1 MKYCTSP
8 IVRPEGPFVLT
19 VQEAVSPFGVQL
31 PSSVAVRLQFTSG
44 DEGSSSTT
52 STLRFWG
59 RSPGFL
65 SPDNRMEPERG
76 LAGSLRYHAVL
87 AVNDE
92 RGRSPSKAA
101 VLGSLT
107 AALRRGEE
115 LPGNPP
121 ESTQG
126 SLP

>member
-76 LAGSLRYHAVL
+76 LAGSLRYHALGLFSAVDQLQIAPTEGPPLPQLKL
-87 AVNDE
+87 A
-92 RGRSPSKAA
+92 R
-101 VLGSLT
+101 
-107 AALRRGEE
+107 
-115 LPGNPP
+115 
-121 ESTQG
+121 
-126 SLP
+126 